1 VKIQSDI
8 CVNQANEPDLSVGTW
23 NTERNCLIAAT
34 KPYSQSYLE
43 QLQRCLMTYIARLP
57 LKLEFLLLR
66 LAFLLLLPLPLVSIL
81 QRALTRVN
89 QPSYSKSEVSWKNS
103 TYLCHHVTEVLLL
116 VPKLLFLS
124 SFFIPVALSE
134 ENRSDFGRTK
144 KNTYI
149 STEQRHQSLLGCQN
163 IIHGFQFL
171 GLDGDVHLV

>member
-1 VKIQSDI
+1 
-8 CVNQANEPDLSVGTW
+8 
-23 NTERNCLIAAT
+23 
-34 KPYSQSYLE
+34 
-43 QLQRCLMTYIARLP
+43 MTYIARLP

-66 LAFLLLLPLPLVSIL
+66 LAFLLLLPLPLVSI
-81 QRALTRVN
+81 
-89 QPSYSKSEVSWKNS
+89 
-103 TYLCHHVTEVLLL
+103 LCHHVTEVLLL

>member
-1 VKIQSDI
+1 V
-8 CVNQANEPDLSVGTW
+8 PHDLH
-23 NTERNCLIAAT
+23 
-34 KPYSQSYLE
+34 
-43 QLQRCLMTYIARLP
+43 IARLP

-144 KNTYI
+144 KKTLI
-149 STEQRHQSLLGCQN
+149 SQLNKDISRYLAARTSSMASSSSGWMVTSTLSD
-163 IIHGFQFL
+163 F
-171 GLDGDVHLV
+171 